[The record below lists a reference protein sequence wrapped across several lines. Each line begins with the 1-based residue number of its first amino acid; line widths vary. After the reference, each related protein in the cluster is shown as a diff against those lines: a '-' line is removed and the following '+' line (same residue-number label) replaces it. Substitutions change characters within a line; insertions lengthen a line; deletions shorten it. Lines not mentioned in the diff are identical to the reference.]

1 MVNFVKVMQ
10 RELEKI
16 EKNASTIAEH
26 PSLPAAAKERLR
38 NDVKVLWCSVVQRG
52 VKVGVYSCVL

>member
-1 MVNFVKVMQ
+1 MQ

-38 NDVKVLWCSVVQRG
+38 NDVKVLWWYSVVQRG